1 MGLLGGLG
9 AGLLDLA
16 PRGGARQEGWVGMH
30 HRVQVLPVPEAET
43 HGQGASCSDLR
54 KNEQALSTPS
64 DVQPREL
71 LEPAG
76 GGGVGGTGYG
86 CRSQWGRLVS
96 WFCGE
101 VQMRNVIPQEVLK
114 LVAWA
119 SHVRSPVKS

>member
-9 AGLLDLA
+9 AGLLDLT
-16 PRGGARQEGWVGMH
+16 PREGARQEGWMGMH

-43 HGQGASCSDLR
+43 HGQGASCSDFR

-71 LEPAG
+71 LEPVG

-86 CRSQWGRLVS
+86 CWS
-96 WFCGE
+96 
-101 VQMRNVIPQEVLK
+101 
-114 LVAWA
+114 
-119 SHVRSPVKS
+119 

>member
-9 AGLLDLA
+9 AGLLDLT
-16 PRGGARQEGWVGMH
+16 PREGARQEGWVGMH

-43 HGQGASCSDLR
+43 HGQGASCSDFR

-86 CRSQWGRLVS
+86 CWSQWGRL
-96 WFCGE
+96 F
-101 VQMRNVIPQEVLK
+101 
-114 LVAWA
+114 
-119 SHVRSPVKS
+119 